1 MIKQTDYSEFFMK
14 IQRGKQKRAGRF
26 CFYGTDGIGKT
37 FFASAMKRLA
47 DQITATEQ
55 SKKTLLLDVEKG
67 SFALDVARIELA
79 DASYV
84 DIGKTTSS
92 FINDEDIKKE
102 FNTIVIDSFDWLV
115 TKIENHVCQ
124 KGQKN
129 SISDF
134 EYGTGYTKVFEAV
147 CDYLDTLDEVIEAG
161 FNVIILAHS
170 KKTQVEDPISPSR
183 LRYDLAIHW
192 KSANRLK
199 EWCDLVGFM
208 YLKSEFREEELGF
221 NKTITRSK
229 GKDRRI
235 ISFCENANWEAKSRI
250 PVKQEIDLD
259 YETFA
264 SELAKVS

>member
-14 IQRGKQKRAGRF
+14 IQRGKQRRAGRF

-47 DQITATEQ
+47 EKIIATEQ
-55 SKKTLLLDVEKG
+55 SKKVLILDV
-67 SFALDVARIELA
+67 ALDVAKIELA
-79 DASYV
+79 ESTYV
-84 DIGKTTSS
+84 DIGKTTTSL
-92 FINDEDIKKE
+92 INDEDIKKE

-115 TKIENHVCQ
+115 TKIENHVCT
-124 KGQKN
+124 KGAKN

-147 CDYLDTLDEVIEAG
+147 CHYLETLDEAIEAG

-229 GKDRRI
+229 GKDRRM

-250 PVKQEIDLD
+250 PIKQEIDLD